1 MAESGPDLLAVYG
14 TLRDA
19 ELRAEVGVE
28 EDLELVGPCE
38 LEGLLLDCGE
48 YPGLIEG
55 SGTVTGALFRI
66 RSEEVLD
73 RLDRYEGYRPQAPG
87 PSLFVR
93 RAVELASPEAIAWT
107 YWYDG
112 PRKGR
117 PLIESGNWSAHE
129 SD

>member
-1 MAESGPDLLAVYG
+1 MD
-14 TLRDA
+14 D
-19 ELRAEVGVE
+19 
-28 EDLELVGPCE
+28 DLERAGSCE
-38 LEGLLLDCGE
+38 LEGLLLDCGQ

-55 SGTVTGALFRI
+55 AGTVAGELFWI
-66 RSEEVLD
+66 RSEEVLE
-73 RLDRYEGYRPQAPG
+73 RLDRYEGYRPDAPG

-93 RAVELASPEAIAWT
+93 RAVELVSPEETAWT

-117 PLIESGNWSAHE
+117 PLIESGNWLARE